1 MCKELLGVPG
11 TPHERDA
18 VEAPIV
24 VGWCLIF
31 LVFVPVNAAR
41 DRTRLSVYSPDRRE
55 LP

>member
-24 VGWCLIF
+24 VGWCLIL
-31 LVFVPVNAAR
+31 LVLCPVYAAR
-41 DRTRLSVYSPDRRE
+41 DVACALIYVYNRV
-55 LP
+55 